1 MFMLYKDEVIVERLA
16 EAYREKICEYY
27 DAMCS
32 GNGLDGIIWDTL
44 ILLGKIMGKTE
55 EDIIEDM
62 SKEREKIAEK
72 TA

>member
-32 GNGLDGIIWDTL
+32 GNGLDGII
-44 ILLGKIMGKTE
+44 
-55 EDIIEDM
+55 
-62 SKEREKIAEK
+62 
-72 TA
+72 